1 MCVYTYAYMY
11 IYMYVHIC
19 ICMYIC
25 TYLYVYIYIYTCN
38 IKIETHILQQRLLN
52 YTQVIHSVDQAS
64 KLEEGPLAG
73 CPNRNARKAFA
84 RPPALGMLDQL
95 GTVWLY
101 KYSMTDKIFDQTPL
115 MI

>member
-1 MCVYTYAYMY
+1 MYVYMY
-11 IYMYVHIC
+11 IFIC
-19 ICMYIC
+19 I
-25 TYLYVYIYIYTCN
+25 YIYIYTCN